1 MNTTSNTGF
10 KHAKSAETIV
20 LNPGT
25 IDSDFKA
32 HEKKIEIGLEIL
44 NLRDF
49 LE

>member
-1 MNTTSNTGF
+1 MVKIRKTMMNTTSNTGF

-32 HEKKIEIGLEIL
+32 HKKIEI
-44 NLRDF
+44 D
-49 LE
+49 

>member
-32 HEKKIEIGLEIL
+32 HEKKNRNWLK
-44 NLRDF
+44 NLDNQVTF
-49 LE
+49 